1 MNRKLF
7 SPFTIKNTT
16 FKNRVVMS
24 PMCMYSSPN
33 QDGKV
38 ADWHLVHYPT
48 RAVGGVGLIIIEATA
63 VSPEGRITYRDLG
76 IWDDEHIE
84 GLQRLVSLIQQNGAK
99 AGIQLAHAGRK
110 ADLEETIFAPSAIPF
125 TTMKTPKAADLEEI
139 RGIVQNF
146 RNAARRAR
154 EAGFDVIEIH
164 AAHGYLLNEFL
175 SPLANH
181 REDEYGGNA
190 DNRYRLLGEVI
201 EAVKQ
206 EWNGPLFVRVSAEE
220 YAEGG
225 NHLEDYIYY
234 ARKMKEQGVD
244 LIDCS
249 SGAVVPA
256 HIDIFPGY
264 QVNLSEQIRHQA
276 EISTGTVGLITNPH
290 HAEEIIG
297 NNRADL
303 VLLGREL
310 LRDPYWTLHA
320 AKELGAEIQ
329 PPKPYDRRFKDGP
342 YE

>member
-1 MNRKLF
+1 MDRKLF
-7 SPFTIKNTT
+7 STFTIKNTT
-16 FKNRVVMS
+16 FRNRVVMS

-33 QDGKV
+33 KDGKV

-48 RAVGGVGLIIIEATA
+48 RAVGGVGLIIVEATA
-63 VSPEGRITYRDLG
+63 VSPEGRISYRDLG

-110 ADLEETIFAPSAIPF
+110 ADLEETILAPSAIPF
-125 TTMKTPKAADLEEI
+125 ATMKTPKAADLKEI
-139 RGIVQNF
+139 QGIVHKF
-146 RNAARRAR
+146 RDAARRAK
-154 EAGFDVIEIH
+154 EAEFDVIEIH

-175 SPLANH
+175 SPLSNH

-201 EAVKQ
+201 EAIKQ
-206 EWNGPLFVRVSAEE
+206 EWDGPLFVRISAEE

-234 ARKMKEQGVD
+234 VRKMKEQGVD
-244 LIDCS
+244 LIYCS
-249 SGAVVPA
+249 SGALVPA

-264 QVNLSEQIRHQA
+264 QVHLSEQIRHQA
-276 EISTGTVGLITNPH
+276 DISTGAVGLITSPQ

-297 NNRADL
+297 NGRADL

-310 LRDPYWTLHA
+310 LKDPYWTLHA

-329 PPKPYDRRFKDGP
+329 PPKQYDRAF
-342 YE
+342 